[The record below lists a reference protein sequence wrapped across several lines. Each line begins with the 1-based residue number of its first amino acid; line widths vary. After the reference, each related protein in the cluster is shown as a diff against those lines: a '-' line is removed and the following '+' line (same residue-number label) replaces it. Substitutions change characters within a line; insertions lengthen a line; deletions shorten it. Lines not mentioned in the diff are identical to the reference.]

1 MVASRG
7 AGISDDDICPVCQTD
22 RYLNPH
28 MKLLVGPCF
37 HKMCDNCIERLF
49 AHGPA
54 PCPTCRQTLRKAA
67 FSEQTFEDLGVEK
80 EVRIRRQMAQKFNK
94 RLEDFKTLKAFN
106 DYLEEVEDMTFK
118 LVNEID
124 VEATKLAIEKFSQ
137 ENRDL
142 IRMNADRLL
151 EESRWASYMQE
162 QQRKE
167 RAARREA
174 DRNELKAE
182 EAAKAEERKNFIQE
196 LATSDKSAKTIV
208 AQRQHQ
214 VTLKKTSMR
223 RMDANTHAAGG
234 AGTGTGAGAAG
245 AKGSP
250 SLGAGGNNGS
260 TALSSSSA
268 AAAAA
273 AAAANGTAALSM
285 SEAYW
290 KAQEEALRSHMQ
302 PEEEDDM
309 DIDFDPIQS
318 QYLDVD
324 LGAGYVQSVN
334 HNMPHGGGLQYPLL
348 TSSTGIRDLYTE
360 PWTMERVYV
369 RAGGY
374 RPIFG
379 YTRAIEDAHTALFEN
394 AL

>member
-1 MVASRG
+1 MAAPRG
-7 AGISDDDICPVCQTD
+7 TGIFD
-22 RYLNPH
+22 
-28 MKLLVGPCF
+28 
-37 HKMCDNCIERLF
+37 
-49 AHGPA
+49 A

-94 RLEDFKTLKAFN
+94 RPEDFKTLKAYN
-106 DYLEEVEDMTFK
+106 DYLEEVEDLTFK

-124 VEATKLAIEKFSQ
+124 VEATKLAIEKFAQ
-137 ENRDL
+137 ENREL

-167 RAARREA
+167 KAAQREA
-174 DRNELKAE
+174 YLKELKEE

-196 LATSDKSAKTIV
+196 LATSEKSAKTIV

-223 RMDANTHAAGG
+223 RMDANG
-234 AGTGTGAGAAG
+234 ASGGAAG

-250 SLGAGGNNGS
+250 ALGSSGNNGGG
-260 TALSSSSA
+260 AVASSSTS
-268 AAAAA
+268 
-273 AAAANGTAALSM
+273 GTPALSM

-290 KAQEEALRSHMQ
+290 KAQEEALRQHMQ
-302 PEEEDDM
+302 HEEEDEM
-309 DIDFDPIQS
+309 DVDFDPIQS
-318 QYLDVD
+318 QYVDVD

-348 TSSTGIRDLYTE
+348 TSSTGIKDLYTE
-360 PWTMERVYV
+360 PRTMDKNFM

-379 YTRAIEDAHTALFEN
+379 YTRAIEDAHTALFES